1 MKIGIIVFAL
11 VALLFSTS
19 CRSEY
24 LIEGSSSVSRLDGK
38 MLFVKISDGER
49 MINIDSAE
57 VVHGLF
63 RMQGEVDS
71 AFIASLYMDDQSIMP
86 LVVERGNIQIKI
98 DNGRIVAS
106 GTPLNEKLYDF
117 VEKKITLDNLA
128 YEMERKGN
136 RMIMDGTS
144 IDVVEQELS
153 KGHEKLSKELD
164 SLVKTFIKDNYEN
177 ALGPGMFIMMVNGFP
192 YPMMTPLVEELVNE
206 APESF
211 KSNNFVKKYMDAAK
225 QNTEKLNGMSARFD

>member
-11 VALLFSTS
+11 VALLFSSS

-128 YEMERKGN
+128 YEMDRKGN

-225 QNTEKLNGMSARFD
+225 QNTEKLNAGR

>member
-11 VALLFSTS
+11 VSMLFSTS

-63 RMQGEVDS
+63 RMEGEVDS
-71 AFIASLYMDDQSIMP
+71 AVIASLYMDDQSIMP

-98 DNGRIVAS
+98 DNGRLVAS
-106 GTPLNEKLYDF
+106 GTPLNNKLYDF
-117 VEKKITLDNLA
+117 VEKKNALDDLA

-136 RMIMDGTS
+136 RMILDGMP
-144 IDVVEQELS
+144 IDDVERKLLKEHEVLS
-153 KGHEKLSKELD
+153 KRLD

-177 ALGPGMFIMMVNGFP
+177 ALGPGMFVMLVNSFP
-192 YPMMTPLVEELVNE
+192 YPLMTPLVEDVVNE

-211 KSNNFVKKYMDAAK
+211 KSNIMVKRYMDAARK
-225 QNTEKLNGMSARFD
+225 NTEKQDTGR

>member
-1 MKIGIIVFAL
+1 MKIGMIVFAL

-211 KSNNFVKKYMDAAK
+211 KSNNLVKKYMDAAK
-225 QNTEKLNGMSARFD
+225 QNTEKLNAGR

>member
-1 MKIGIIVFAL
+1 
-11 VALLFSTS
+11 
-19 CRSEY
+19 
-24 LIEGSSSVSRLDGK
+24 
-38 MLFVKISDGER
+38 
-49 MINIDSAE
+49 
-57 VVHGLF
+57 
-63 RMQGEVDS
+63 
-71 AFIASLYMDDQSIMP
+71 
-86 LVVERGNIQIKI
+86 
-98 DNGRIVAS
+98 
-106 GTPLNEKLYDF
+106 
-117 VEKKITLDNLA
+117 
-128 YEMERKGN
+128 MERKGN

-211 KSNNFVKKYMDAAK
+211 KSNNLVKKYMDAAK
-225 QNTEKLNGMSARFD
+225 QNTEKLNAGR

>member
-225 QNTEKLNGMSARFD
+225 QNTEKLNAGR

>member
-11 VALLFSTS
+11 VALLFSSS

-225 QNTEKLNGMSARFD
+225 QNTEKLNAGR

>member
-11 VALLFSTS
+11 VSLLFSTS

-38 MLFVKISDGER
+38 MLFVKISDGEQ

-57 VVHGLF
+57 VIHGLF
-63 RMQGEVDS
+63 RMEGEVDS
-71 AFIASLYMDDQSIMP
+71 AIIASLYMDDQSIMP
-86 LVVERGNIQIKI
+86 LVVERGNIRIKI

-106 GTPLNEKLYDF
+106 GTPLNDKLYDF
-117 VEKKITLDNLA
+117 VEKKSALDNLA

-136 RMIMDGTS
+136 RMIMDGTP
-144 IDVVEQELS
+144 IDDVEQELM
-153 KGHEKLSKELD
+153 KEHEALSKKMD

-177 ALGPGMFIMMVNGFP
+177 TLGPGMFMMLVSSFP
-192 YPMMTPLVEELVNE
+192 YPLMTPLIEEVVNE
-206 APESF
+206 APDSF
-211 KSNNFVKKYMDAAK
+211 KSNAMVKNYMEMAR
-225 QNTEKLNGMSARFD
+225 QNTEMLNAGR

>member
-211 KSNNFVKKYMDAAK
+211 KSNNLVKKYMDAAK
-225 QNTEKLNGMSARFD
+225 QNTEKLNAGR

>member
-211 KSNNFVKKYMDAAK
+211 KSNNFVKKYVDAAM
-225 QNTEKLNGMSARFD
+225 QNTEKLNAGR

>member
-1 MKIGIIVFAL
+1 MKIGMIVFAL

-128 YEMERKGN
+128 Y
-136 RMIMDGTS
+136 DGT
-144 IDVVEQELS
+144 
-153 KGHEKLSKELD
+153 
-164 SLVKTFIKDNYEN
+164 
-177 ALGPGMFIMMVNGFP
+177 
-192 YPMMTPLVEELVNE
+192 
-206 APESF
+206 
-211 KSNNFVKKYMDAAK
+211 
-225 QNTEKLNGMSARFD
+225 

>member
-11 VALLFSTS
+11 VSMLLSTS

-24 LIEGSSSVSRLDGK
+24 LIEGRSSVSRLDGK
-38 MLFVKISDGER
+38 MLFVKVPDGER

-63 RMQGEVDS
+63 RMEGEVDS
-71 AFIASLYMDDQSIMP
+71 AVIALLYMDEQSVMP

-98 DNGRIVAS
+98 DNGRLVAS
-106 GTPLNEKLYDF
+106 GTPLNNKLYDF
-117 VEKKITLDNLA
+117 VEKKSALDDLA

-136 RMIMDGTS
+136 RMIMDGIP
-144 IDVVEQELS
+144 IDDVEQELLRE
-153 KGHEKLSKELD
+153 HEALTKKLD

-177 ALGPGMFIMMVNGFP
+177 ALGPGMFMMLVNSFP
-192 YPMMTPLVEELVNE
+192 YPLMTPLVEEVVND
-206 APESF
+206 APVSF
-211 KSNNFVKKYMDAAK
+211 KSHLLVKKYIDTAQK
-225 QNTEKLNGMSARFD
+225 NKGRQNVGR

>member
-1 MKIGIIVFAL
+1 MKVGIIVLAF
-11 VALLFSTS
+11 VSMLFSTS

-38 MLFVKISDGER
+38 MLFVKVSDGER

-63 RMQGEVDS
+63 RMEGEVDS
-71 AFIASLYMDDQSIMP
+71 AVIASLYMDEQSIMP
-86 LVVERGNIQIKI
+86 LVIEKGNIKINI

-106 GTPLNEKLYDF
+106 GTPLNNKLYAF
-117 VEKKITLDNLA
+117 IEKKIALDDQA

-136 RMIMDGTS
+136 RMIMDGTPV
-144 IDVVEQELS
+144 DDVEQELL
-153 KGHEKLSKELD
+153 KVHEALSKQLD

-177 ALGPGMFIMMVNGFP
+177 ALGPGMFMMMVNSFP
-192 YPMMTPLVEELVNE
+192 YPLMTPLVEEVVDE

-211 KSNNFVKKYMDAAK
+211 KSHLLVKKYIDTAQENMD
-225 QNTEKLNGMSARFD
+225 KLNAGR